1 MVYLRLVFDERVYI
15 LDGAI
20 SPYSTTGI
28 GNGNANGSAQPY
40 PVPYNINRMEK
51 ENNAIINVLFSSGEK
66 ATSFRYVFLTL
77 KRKPHGLVIS
87 RAETVNHPVV
97 IHYKSYCR
105 RTFDEEKET
114 AYYIIIWR

>member
-15 LDGAI
+15 LSGC
-20 SPYSTTGI
+20 SSTYSITEI
-28 GNGNANGSAQPY
+28 DNGNANDSALPY
-40 PVPYNINRMEK
+40 PVAVR
-51 ENNAIINVLFSSGEK
+51 
-66 ATSFRYVFLTL
+66 TL